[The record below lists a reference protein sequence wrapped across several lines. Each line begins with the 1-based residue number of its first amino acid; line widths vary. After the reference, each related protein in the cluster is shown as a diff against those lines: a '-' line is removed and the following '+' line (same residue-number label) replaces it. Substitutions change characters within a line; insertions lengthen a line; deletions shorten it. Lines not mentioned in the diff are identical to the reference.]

1 MPSEKEILMIQKA
14 TMFDFKQILEA
25 NPDKTY
31 TVEELK
37 HLIDTYIAGAGQYDD
52 YRRRPKYE
60 NHLDPGQ
67 RLYGR

>member
-1 MPSEKEILMIQKA
+1 MPSEKEILMIKKA

-37 HLIDTYIAGAGQYDD
+37 HLIDTYIAGAGQ
-52 YRRRPKYE
+52 
-60 NHLDPGQ
+60 
-67 RLYGR
+67 

>member
-37 HLIDTYIAGAGQYDD
+37 HLIDTYILRIQGT
-52 YRRRPKYE
+52 RSEKSVIL
-60 NHLDPGQ
+60 NL
-67 RLYGR
+67 

>member
-37 HLIDTYIAGAGQYDD
+37 HLIDTYIAGAGQ
-52 YRRRPKYE
+52 KTQ
-60 NHLDPGQ
+60 GAGKS
-67 RLYGR
+67 RLFLKVAEP